1 MMINKETNKMN
12 ENINVEAVISEN
24 VSVQEQTV
32 TNPVED
38 TKHDEDEL
46 HALWHKRNRSQCFS

>member
-1 MMINKETNKMN
+1 MN